1 MKLTL
6 SWLKE
11 HLLTQAPLE
20 EIVERLNHLGLVV
33 DSIQHPGERLKGF
46 KIVSI
51 IEAKPHPDA
60 DRLKVLMVDT
70 GSEKLQVVCGGAN
83 ARQGMKGVLALPG
96 LTIPSNGMVM
106 KIAAVRG
113 VESHGMMCSEQELE
127 LADTSEGILELPEE
141 APIGIDFA
149 VYAGLDDPIL
159 DVEVTPNR
167 GDCLGVRGIARDLA
181 ATGLGTLKEL
191 KVPVISGT
199 YKSPITVS
207 LAPSQAC
214 SYFTGRFIRGLK
226 NCESPQ
232 WLQKKLKSI
241 GIRPISALVDITNF
255 ICFDRGRPMHIFDA
269 DKLKGNLTVR
279 TAHTNES
286 LLALNDKNYALDESM
301 TIVTDQQ
308 GPVAIGGIIGGL
320 ESGAQLTTQNAF
332 LECALFDPISITMTG
347 RKTGIITDSRYR
359 LERGVDPAIIDE
371 CIEQATQLIQDI
383 CGGEPSEVVRAGALP
398 SASRTIHFDFKRT
411 ATLGGLHLPESESRA
426 ILEKLGCQFTQN
438 DVHVPSWRKD
448 LEGSADLVE
457 EILRVKGYDA
467 IPLED
472 LPVPSSEEKMSID
485 ASVNVSQKRRWIAK
499 RALASRGFS
508 EAFTWSFLA
517 EKQAKLF
524 NGGHSALKIDN
535 PISADLS
542 DMRPSLLP
550 NLLAATG
557 RNLTRGLKS
566 PALFEV
572 GHQFQAETQALVVA
586 GLRAGDIQM
595 KHWVAPQQPVDFFD
609 IKADVLALLSSFGV
623 DTSTPQIVAEAPT
636 WYHPGRSASLKLGPK
651 HTLAFFGEIHPTI
664 LKEFDLEVPV
674 VAFECF
680 LDAVPTSKKDFRKK
694 SLTLSPYQVVERDF
708 AFILDHQ
715 IPAEKLLSG
724 LRKIDPHL
732 IKEIRIFDIY
742 QGSGI
747 PEGKKS
753 IAISIRLEPQ
763 EATLTE
769 AQISDLSDKII
780 SAAQQIGAQLRT

>member
-1 MKLTL
+1 MKLAL

-33 DSIQHPGERLKGF
+33 DSIQYPGERLKGF

-149 VYAGLDDPIL
+149 VYIGLDDPIL

-191 KVPVISGT
+191 KVPIISGT

-301 TIVTDQQ
+301 TIVADQQ

-347 RKTGIITDSRYR
+347 RKTGILTDSRYR

-371 CIEQATQLIQDI
+371 CMEQATQLILNI

-398 SASRTIHFDFKRT
+398 NASRTIHFDFKRI
-411 ATLGGLHLPESESRA
+411 ATLGGLHLPESESRT

-438 DVHVPSWRKD
+438 DVRVPSWRKD

-472 LPVPSSEEKMSID
+472 LPVPSPEEKMSLD

-499 RALASRGFS
+499 RTLASRGFS

-524 NGGHSALKIDN
+524 NGGLPVLKIDN

-566 PALFEV
+566 PA
-572 GHQFQAETQALVVA
+572 VA
-586 GLRAGDIQM
+586 GLRAGDIQI
-595 KHWVAPQQPVDFFD
+595 KHWTTLQQAVGFFD
-609 IKADVLALLSSFGV
+609 IKADILALLSSFGV
-623 DTSTPQIVAEAPT
+623 DASTPQIVAEAPN

-651 HTLAFFGEIHPTI
+651 LTLASFGEIHPTI

-680 LDAVPTSKKDFRKK
+680 LEAVPTSKKDFRKK

-724 LRKIDPHL
+724 LQKIDPHL

-747 PEGKKS
+747 SEGKKS